1 MQERVRIC
9 DIAEELG
16 LSTATV
22 SNVIH
27 GKTNKVSDE
36 TVQRVTAL
44 LEKRQYI
51 PSMAGILLA
60 QNSSGIIGVFVN
72 DHPKYAG
79 HTLRD
84 GFIAASLDA
93 LSTEI
98 EAGGQFMMVKKA
110 QCAGEVVRFAS
121 MWNMD
126 GIVMI
131 GQLGE
136 TCVAGVGLAGKFASM
151 YSVVIA
157 AVGAAAGIMISQYL
171 GQKNSAEVR
180 RSFFRNLLLGLGVAA
195 LFTAVCALLPGPVM
209 RIYTKDDRTQ
219 QAAAEYLTLIS
230 GMFLPKAG
238 STLLSIAFRCAEKP
252 GLPLYAGIVS
262 AVLNTGLN
270 ELLIFGR
277 LGLPAMGAAGAAIAT
292 VIAQCVN
299 FLLLLLASKQ
309 LAFLRAKEVPH
320 KAERL
325 HWSRYLSVLLPLL
338 FCEASWSLG
347 ENVYAAIY
355 GRMGTAESAAMT
367 LTAPIQ
373 GLVIGALCGLSQAA
387 GVIVGKRLG
396 GEDYDEAY
404 QAAKRLMVYGAV
416 GAAVLC
422 TVVLLTSGTY
432 VEIYRVS
439 PTVKLMTR
447 QILSVYAMAA
457 PFKVLNMILGGGILR
472 SGGRTAYVMGIDML
486 GTWAF
491 GVPLGLLGAFVW
503 RLPIAYVYLL
513 LSLEECVRFAISMA
527 VFRRKRWMRRLDG

>member
-36 TVQRVTAL
+36 TVQRVMAL

-195 LFTAVCALLPGPVM
+195 LFTAVCALFPGPVM

-219 QAAAEYLTLIS
+219 QAATEYLTLIS
-230 GMFLPKAG
+230 GTFLPKAG

-299 FLLLLLASKQ
+299 FLLLLLASRQ

-422 TVVLLTSGTY
+422 TVVLLTNGAY

>member
-136 TCVAGVGLAGKFASM
+136 TCVAGVGL
-151 YSVVIA
+151 
-157 AVGAAAGIMISQYL
+157 
-171 GQKNSAEVR
+171 
-180 RSFFRNLLLGLGVAA
+180 GVAA
-195 LFTAVCALLPGPVM
+195 LFTAVCALFPGPVM

-230 GMFLPKAG
+230 GTFLPKAG

-367 LTAPIQ
+367 LTAPIIQ

-404 QAAKRLMVYGAV
+404 HAAKRLMVYGAV

-422 TVVLLTSGTY
+422 TVVLLTSGAY

-447 QILSVYAMAA
+447 QIHSVSAMAG